1 MMMMTMVVVID
12 DDDEGRLY
20 IPKWMYF
27 RENPDGDER
36 EDDGESQAGSVNILI
51 MMMMAI
57 VVMMMMTIVVMM
69 MMTMQ
74 VNRMMVMVNLRQGV
88 EGARVLRSVMMDTP
102 W

>member
-1 MMMMTMVVVID
+1 
-12 DDDEGRLY
+12 
-20 IPKWMYF
+20 MYF

-69 MMTMQ
+69 TMQ
-74 VNRMMVMVNLRQGV
+74 VSRMMVMVNLRQGV